1 MKMVY
6 IYKRFERFWHW
17 SQAGL
22 IIFLAFT
29 GFEVHD
35 AYHFFGFEHAVRYHR
50 VAAYL
55 LLILTAF
62 SIFWHLTT
70 DEWRNYIPTVKNLR
84 AQIEYYTK
92 GIFHGAPHPFRKNAL
107 QKLNPL
113 QVLTYLGFKLFLI
126 PLTVGSGLLY
136 MFQKWFDA
144 NDTVVVSDI
153 SLETVAVVHTLG
165 GYLLLAFLVV
175 HIYMTTTGHSLLSNI
190 RAMIT
195 GYEEIEDASA
205 KETSE
210 EQHL

>member
-1 MKMVY
+1 MTQVY

-35 AYHFFGFEHAVRYHR
+35 SLHFFGFEHAVRYHR
-50 VAAYL
+50 AAAYM

-70 DEWRNYIPTVKNLR
+70 GEWRHYVPTLRNLR
-84 AQIEYYTK
+84 TQVRYYTH
-92 GIFHGAPHPFRKNAL
+92 GIFHGEPHPFRKNAL
-107 QKLNPL
+107 RKLNPL

-144 NDTVVVSDI
+144 NDTVVVSGI
-153 SLETVAVVHTLG
+153 SLEAMAVVHTLG
-165 GYLLLAFLVV
+165 GYLLMAFLVV
-175 HIYMTTTGHSLLSNI
+175 HIYMTSTGHTPLSNI
-190 RAMIT
+190 RAMVT
-195 GYEEIEDASA
+195 GYEEVEGDPEPQAREAQPS
-205 KETSE
+205 
-210 EQHL
+210 

>member
-1 MKMVY
+1 MTQVY

-29 GFEVHD
+29 GFEGHD
-35 AYHFFGFEHAVRYHR
+35 SLHFFGFEHAVRYHR
-50 VAAYL
+50 AAAYM

-70 DEWRNYIPTVKNLR
+70 GEWRHYVPTLRNLR
-84 AQIEYYTK
+84 TQVRYYTH
-92 GIFHGAPHPFRKNAL
+92 GIFHGEPHPFRKNAL
-107 QKLNPL
+107 RKLNPL

-144 NDTVVVSDI
+144 NDTVVVSGI
-153 SLETVAVVHTLG
+153 SLEAMAVVHTLG
-165 GYLLLAFLVV
+165 GYLLMAFLVV
-175 HIYMTTTGHSLLSNI
+175 HIYMTSTGHTPLSNI
-190 RAMIT
+190 RAMVT
-195 GYEEIEDASA
+195 GYEEVEGDPEPQAREAQPS
-205 KETSE
+205 
-210 EQHL
+210 